1 MNEANTRRE
10 LIDKQ
15 LQKAGWKLDDATQVA
30 IEHPIENP
38 DSGNINEP
46 QTPYG
51 KSKLFADY
59 VLFSKNGK
67 PLAVV
72 EAKSADKAAQ
82 TGREQ
87 AKKYCLLLQQQY
99 NCELPFCFY
108 SNGPDIYFWD
118 IGEVPPKKVIGYP
131 SRSDLERMQTI
142 RGQQR
147 PLAEELINTDIAGR
161 DYQIAA
167 IRQVMEGVARKRSK
181 FLLVMATGTGKTR
194 TCIALI
200 DALMRAGRIE
210 RTLFLVDR
218 IGLRGQAVKAFK
230 EHLPGEPI
238 WPKEGEKSIT
248 DDRRI
253 YVSTYPAMLNV
264 VRDEETILSPY
275 FFDLIVIDESHR
287 SIYNTYQEILQY
299 FNTIT
304 LGLTATPTEI
314 IDHNT
319 FELFDCED
327 GLPSFA
333 YTYEEAVNNVPP
345 YLANF
350 EVMKIGTTFQNEGIN
365 KRTISLDDQMQ
376 LIREGKE
383 VAEINY
389 EGTELERTVTN
400 KGTNRAIIKDFWDVC
415 TKDPNGVLPGKTIMF
430 CASIGHARQVEEII
444 NQEYAEYGDNIARVI
459 VSDDREVY
467 GKGGLLEQ
475 FIQQDMPRI
484 AISVD
489 MLDTGI
495 DLREL
500 VNLVFMKPVYSYTK
514 FWQMIGR
521 GTRLLDPDKI
531 KEWCPV
537 KTKFFIMDC
546 WDNFEYFKL
555 NPKGKELKPTVPLPV
570 RYAKVIIDKI
580 TLAATI
586 DASGIALKEGGRLQ
600 ALAGELPGESIK
612 IKQAKGDIDRLYEA
626 DFWTPLTAD
635 KITFLSEQIQPL
647 FATLAQVNFK
657 NMRFRMLVL
666 ETSLALLAGETEQYD
681 SLKESLKE
689 FVSLLPLEVN
699 KVARHED
706 LIRSVL
712 GNSFWQGV
720 TDADFDVLADT
731 LEPLIYLIETNSSA
745 GGMTKLNLADAV
757 QTREMVEFGPE
768 NEAVSVSRYRQM
780 VENKI
785 RELTATNPILKKLQ
799 AGEELDDSE
808 LETLAKELYAENP
821 HITEG
826 LLRRVYQQQR
836 ADFLQLIKHVLGIEV
851 LEAFEE
857 QVSKAIAG
865 FIATHTWLTSRQIDF
880 LQAIKSYI
888 LQKGSIEKRN
898 LTEAPFTLQ
907 HSKGVL
913 GVFSPP
919 QIKELLKLTE
929 KFAA

>member
-15 LQKAGWKLDDATQVA
+15 LQKAGWKLDDASQVA
-30 IEHPIENP
+30 KEHPIDKP
-38 DSGNINEP
+38 DSGNVNDT
-46 QTPYG
+46 QAPYG
-51 KSKLFADY
+51 TRKLFADY
-59 VLFSKNGK
+59 VLFAKNGK
-67 PLAVV
+67 PIAVV
-72 EAKSADKAAQ
+72 EAKSADKDAR

-87 AKKYCLLLQQQY
+87 AKNYCLLLQQQY

-108 SNGPDIYFWD
+108 SNGDHVYFWD
-118 IGEVPPKKVIGYP
+118 IGEVPPKQVVGYP

-142 RGQQR
+142 RKQQR
-147 PLAEELINTDIAGR
+147 PLADELINPAIAGR
-161 DYQIAA
+161 DYQISA
-167 IRQVMEGVARKRSK
+167 IRKVMEGVARRKSK

-218 IGLRGQAVKAFK
+218 IGLREQAVKAFK
-230 EHLPGEPI
+230 EHLPNEPI
-238 WPKEGEKSIT
+238 WPKDGEKSIA

-253 YVSTYPAMLNV
+253 FVATYPAMLNI
-264 VRDEETILSPY
+264 VRDEETVLSPY

-299 FNTIT
+299 FNTLT
-304 LGLTATPTEI
+304 LGLTATPTDI

-319 FELFDCED
+319 FQLFDCED

-350 EVMKIGTTFQNEGIN
+350 EVMKIGTRFQNEGIN

-400 KGTNRAIIKDFWDVC
+400 KGTNRAIIKDFWEVC
-415 TKDPNGVLPGKTIMF
+415 VKDPNGVLPGKTILF
-430 CASIGHARQVEEII
+430 CASISHARQVEDII
-444 NQEYAEYGDNIARVI
+444 NQEYAHYGDNIARVI
-459 VSDDREVY
+459 VSEDRSVY

-475 FIQQDMPRI
+475 FLQQDMPRI

-521 GTRLLDPDKI
+521 GTRLLDSAKI

-555 NPKGKELKPTVPLPV
+555 NPKGRELKPTVPLPV
-570 RYAKVIIDKI
+570 RYAKVIIDK
-580 TLAATI
+580 LAVATAI
-586 DASGIALKEGGRLQ
+586 AEDDIALKEGSRLQ
-600 ALAGELPGESIK
+600 VLADELPDKSIK
-612 IKQAKGDIDRLYEA
+612 IKQAKSDIDQLYEA
-626 DFWTPLTAD
+626 DFWTSLTTE

-657 NMRFRMLVL
+657 SMRFRMMVL
-666 ETSLALLAGETEQYD
+666 DTSLALLADDMERYESLKD
-681 SLKESLKE
+681 SLKE
-689 FVSLLPLEVN
+689 FIVLLPLAVN

-712 GNSFWQGV
+712 GNRFWQEV
-720 TDADFDVLADT
+720 TDDDFDMLADT
-731 LEPLIYLIETNSSA
+731 LEPLIYLIETESSA
-745 GGMTKLNLADAV
+745 GGMRKLNLSDTIE
-757 QTREMVEFGPE
+757 TREMVEFGPE
-768 NEAVSVSRYRQM
+768 NEAVSVSRYREM
-780 VENKI
+780 VESKI
-785 RELTATNPILKKLQ
+785 RELTATNPILQKLQ
-799 AGEELDDSE
+799 AEEELSPDE
-808 LETLAKELYAENP
+808 QETLAEELYTENP

-826 LLRRVYQQQR
+826 LLRRVYQQQQ
-836 ADFLQLIKHVLGIEV
+836 ADFLQLIKHILGIEI

-857 QVSKAIAG
+857 QVSRAVADFIAG
-865 FIATHTWLTSRQIDF
+865 HTWLTSRQIDF